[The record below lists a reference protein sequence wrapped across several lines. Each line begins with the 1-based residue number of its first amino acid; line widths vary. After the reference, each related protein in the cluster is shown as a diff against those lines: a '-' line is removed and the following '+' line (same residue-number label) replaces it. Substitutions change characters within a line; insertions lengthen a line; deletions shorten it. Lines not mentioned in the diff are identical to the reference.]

1 MYLVNLDLYVFGGL
15 ENTEHLR
22 FCQPRASFK
31 DGGKIFSLKL
41 KRSVK
46 LEDLFKIEILPLKG
60 DCNRLEPGFVL
71 HFIMSPKC

>member
-22 FCQPRASFK
+22 FCQSRASFK

-60 DCNRLEPGFVL
+60 DFNRLESGFVL